1 MNDTRTLRGKAAVV
15 GIGESS
21 YYKHGKSP
29 DPEFKLALQAILAAC
44 RDAGIDPRDVDGF
57 SSFSNDRSEPVRLGN
72 ALGIRELRF
81 SNMQWAGGGGGAA
94 AAVGNAAAGIVAGM
108 ADCVVVLRSLAQGQF
123 QRFGFGPGAP
133 GAKTVQGDMAFQVPY
148 GAISPAQRFAM
159 QTRRFMHDHGV
170 GQDALRAIALASYH
184 HAQTNPRAVMYGRP
198 LDAATYDAS
207 RWIVEPFH
215 LYDCCQENDGAAAL
229 IVVAAERAKD
239 FPKQP
244 AYVLG
249 SAAGS
254 DYRFGAPSHNTP
266 DYGNSGF
273 TTVAKRV
280 YEMARVG
287 PRDVGVVQSYENFTG
302 CVAMSMFEHGFF
314 GADEANEF
322 LTFENLIAPNGR
334 LPINTS
340 GGNLAECY
348 MHGFGMVIEA
358 VRQVRGDSPNQARR
372 SDVSMMTAG
381 PMIPPVSSIIF
392 GSEAT
397 L

>member
-1 MNDTRTLRGKAAVV
+1 MSEIRTLRGKAAVV
-15 GIGESS
+15 GLGESK
-21 YYKHGKSP
+21 YFKHGKSP
-29 DPEFKLALQAILAAC
+29 DPEFKLALQAIVAAC
-44 RDAGIDPRDVDGF
+44 KDAGIDPRDVDGF
-57 SSFSNDRSEPVRLGN
+57 ASFSDDRSQPVRLGN

-81 SNMQWAGGGGGAA
+81 SSMQWAGGGGGAA
-94 AAVGNAAAGIVAGM
+94 AAVGNAAAGIIAGM
-108 ADCVVVLRSLAQGQF
+108 AECIVVFRSLAQGQV
-123 QRFGFGPGAP
+123 QRFGLGPVAQA
-133 GAKTVQGDMAFQVPY
+133 AKTVSGDLAFQVPY

-159 QTRRFMHDHGV
+159 QTQRFMHEHGV
-170 GQDALRAIALASYH
+170 KQEALRAIALAAYH
-184 HAQTNPRAVMYGRP
+184 HAQANPRAVMHGRP
-198 LDAATYDAS
+198 LDAASYDAS

-239 FPKQP
+239 FPKKP
-244 AYVLG
+244 VYLLG

-254 DYRFGAPSHNTP
+254 DHRFGASSHNTP

-273 TTVAKRV
+273 TTVARRL
-280 YEMARVG
+280 YEMAKVG
-287 PRDVGVVQSYENFTG
+287 PKEVDVLQSYENFTG
-302 CVAMSMFEHGFF
+302 CVAMSMYEHGFF
-314 GADEANEF
+314 KGSEANDF
-322 LTFENLIAPNGR
+322 LTFENLTAPNGR

-348 MHGFGMVIEA
+348 VHGFGMVIEA
-358 VRQVRGDSPNQARR
+358 ARQVRGESPNQAKR

-381 PMIPPVSSIIF
+381 PMIPPVSSLIF